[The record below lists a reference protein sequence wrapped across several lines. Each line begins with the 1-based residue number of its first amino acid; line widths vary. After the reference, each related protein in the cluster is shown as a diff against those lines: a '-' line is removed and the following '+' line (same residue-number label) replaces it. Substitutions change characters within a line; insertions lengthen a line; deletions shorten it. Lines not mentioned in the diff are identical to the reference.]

1 VDNGRNG
8 AYGDNS
14 CPKWPKSLALGLDAL
29 SANQQKALA
38 ALLSSTST
46 EAAAE
51 KCGLSVRTIK
61 RYLATREFAEA
72 YREQRMLVL
81 SETIAGLEKAGVSA
95 VATLRGALEDADVG
109 TRIRAARSIIEFL
122 FRGTETERKIR
133 ELDEIEAQIEELK
146 ELIGK

>member
-1 VDNGRNG
+1 
-8 AYGDNS
+8 
-14 CPKWPKSLALGLDAL
+14 
-29 SANQQKALA
+29 
-38 ALLSSTST
+38 
-46 EAAAE
+46 
-51 KCGLSVRTIK
+51 VRTIK